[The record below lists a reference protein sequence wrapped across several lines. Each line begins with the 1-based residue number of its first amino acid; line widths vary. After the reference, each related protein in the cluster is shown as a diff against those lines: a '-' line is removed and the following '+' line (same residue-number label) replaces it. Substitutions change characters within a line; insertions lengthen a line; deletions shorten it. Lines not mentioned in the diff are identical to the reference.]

1 MFNSKG
7 SISNAYWLL
16 VIVYCST
23 LTSCLTSH
31 KTASTATVQPQV
43 QNITVADLEVGDRI
57 TYRMEPSKELRKGGL
72 ENVKR
77 AAEAEALAK
86 YGNAD
91 LLVEPRYVYTKRG
104 NKVISM
110 EVSGRPAHYVNFRSL
125 PDTVWGNPVFRGVGE
140 GFLLADGPR
149 KRPRYARGGRDN
161 YASGV
166 KETSSKVA
174 PENLRATGFHAY
186 LDLFYTWGAPSG
198 DLCDRWGESLEFR
211 QSGGASLTLG
221 YQITPRFY
229 VGVGSGAH
237 YISKSGSPECL
248 MVPIYGDVRYWFS
261 RSKYSFFVDARVG
274 GSFEVMYGD
283 TSGGFFVSPAIGYS
297 FGWFDV
303 AVRGQFYQ
311 MGLDRYGKTY
321 NGGMQNIGIN
331 LGFRF

>member
-23 LTSCLTSH
+23 LSSCLTSH

-57 TYRMEPSKELRKGGL
+57 TYRMEPSKEVRKGGL

-140 GFLLADGPR
+140 GFLMADGPS

-174 PENLRATGFHAY
+174 LEDQRATGFHAY
-186 LDLFYTWGAPSG
+186 LDIFGFGGFPSG
-198 DLCDRWGESLEFR
+198 DLGKLWGDGLEFR
-211 QSGGASLTLG
+211 QNGGASLTLG
-221 YQITPRFY
+221 YQISPRFY
-229 VGVGSGAH
+229 VGIGSGGQ
-237 YISKSGSPECL
+237 YITDKNHPDYI
-248 MVPIYGDVRYWFS
+248 MVPLYGDVRFWFS
-261 RSKYSFFVDARVG
+261 RSKSSFFIDARVG
-274 GSFEVMYGD
+274 GSFEVNDWHMD
-283 TSGGFFVSPAIGYS
+283 GGFFASPAIGYS

-311 MGLDRYGKTY
+311 MDLYQSGRTY